1 MNDGDVLHD
10 QFLCLHQLVKVVRH
24 LNNDFF
30 WFFVPQYGDGG
41 VSGAQFIVHDDVRFF
56 ISDDDVVEQLLDVDS
71 VIKANKGDHE

>member
-1 MNDGDVLHD
+1 MIFCFFV
-10 QFLCLHQLVKVVRH
+10 
-24 LNNDFF
+24 NDFF

-41 VSGAQFIVHDDVRFF
+41 VSGAHFIVHDDVRFF

>member
-1 MNDGDVLHD
+1 LND
-10 QFLCLHQLVKVVRH
+10 
-24 LNNDFF
+24 DFF
-30 WFFVPQYGDGG
+30 LFFVPQHGDGG